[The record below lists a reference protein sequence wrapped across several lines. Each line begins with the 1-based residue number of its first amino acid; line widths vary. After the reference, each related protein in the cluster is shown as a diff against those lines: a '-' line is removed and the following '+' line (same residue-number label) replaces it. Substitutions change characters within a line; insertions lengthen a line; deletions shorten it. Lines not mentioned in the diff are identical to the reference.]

1 MSLEYEKYVMK
12 MVAGLPFT
20 LNIAIAYIIQL
31 LFTRY
36 LDPLQVHR
44 VHDGAL
50 EEGDG
55 GEVSLDQPLQLQA
68 WRGPG
73 HRESAQLASGVMCQ
87 VYFNVLFVLALKH
100 LQMLLCVQYIFIL
113 RK

>member
-1 MSLEYEKYVMK
+1 M
-12 MVAGLPFT
+12 FT
-20 LNIAIAYIIQL
+20 G
-31 LFTRY
+31 Y
-36 LDPLQVHR
+36 LDPLEVHR

-87 VYFNVLFVLALKH
+87 VYFILMFYSFSLKKH
-100 LQMLLCVQYIFIL
+100 LQMLLCVQFL
-113 RK
+113 FWENKPLEDLCKGFKR